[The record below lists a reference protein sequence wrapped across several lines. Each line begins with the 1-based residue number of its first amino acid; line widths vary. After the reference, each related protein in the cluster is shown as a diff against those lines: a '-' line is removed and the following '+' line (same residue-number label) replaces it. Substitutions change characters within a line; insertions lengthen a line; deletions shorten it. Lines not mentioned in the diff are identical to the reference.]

1 MRIRRILPLT
11 VLAGLALIGGAG
23 AAAADTETPS
33 PSSSSSGDGNS
44 APSQAGTAFRT
55 ATAIQQGRH
64 ATANASTGD
73 YLYWVFPADAG
84 QSATVDATVK
94 LPEAAARHG
103 ASTWQLDVYDGLRRR
118 QSCRYGSQTR
128 VAAAD
133 AATVTMTC
141 HLRTVRSWAE
151 PWANDPLPG
160 SYYIRLT
167 VTSLPQ
173 EDLGLPVRADVV
185 ATSSDSGGAHAVD
198 GSLSSPLTAVTAP
211 DVSSSTSSAAS
222 STADPSAGSDRSEAD
237 GSSDA
242 APAGIAA
249 EPEDGW
255 SSGWWS
261 DRWLWTVGGGILGA
275 LAGVAGYRMARGPG
289 RSFYRRPPA
298 V

>member
-1 MRIRRILPLT
+1 MRINRILPLT
-11 VLAGLALIGGAG
+11 VLAGLALFGGAG
-23 AAAADTETPS
+23 TAAADTETPS
-33 PSSSSSGDGNS
+33 PAPSSSAHSSG
-44 APSQAGTAFRT
+44 APTQAGTAFRT
-55 ATAIQQGRH
+55 ATAVRQGQH
-64 ATANASTGD
+64 ATASASTGD

-94 LPEAAARHG
+94 LPEASARHG

-118 QSCRYGSQTR
+118 QSCQYGSQTR

-133 AATVTMTC
+133 AASVTMTC

-167 VTSLPQ
+167 VLDLPQ
-173 EDLGLPVRADVV
+173 EDLGLPVQADVV
-185 ATSSDSGGAHAVD
+185 ATSSGSGGAHAVD

-211 DVSSSTSSAAS
+211 DASSSPSDTSGTSDSADAS
-222 STADPSAGSDRSEAD
+222 DTAT
-237 GSSDA
+237 
-242 APAGIAA
+242 PAGTAA

-261 DRWLWTVGGGILGA
+261 DRWIWTVGGGVLGA
-275 LAGVAGYRMARGPG
+275 LAGVAGYSMARGPG
-289 RSFYRRPPA
+289 RSSYRRPPIA
-298 V
+298 

>member
-1 MRIRRILPLT
+1 MRINRIFPLT
-11 VLAGLALIGGAG
+11 VLAGLALFGGAG
-23 AAAADTETPS
+23 AAAADTGTPS
-33 PSSSSSGDGNS
+33 PDVSSSASPADGSG

-55 ATAIQQGRH
+55 ATAIRQGRH
-64 ATANASTGD
+64 ATVSASTGD

-94 LPEAAARHG
+94 LPEASARHG

-118 QSCRYGSQTR
+118 QSCQYGSQSR
-128 VAAAD
+128 VASAD
-133 AATVTMTC
+133 AASVTMTC

-167 VTSLPQ
+167 VIDLPQ
-173 EDLGLPVRADVV
+173 EDLGLPVQADVV
-185 ATSSDSGGAHAVD
+185 ATSSGDGGAHAVD

-211 DVSSSTSSAAS
+211 DASSATSSPSDTAGAS
-222 STADPSAGSDRSEAD
+222 DSAGTP
-237 GSSDA
+237 DA
-242 APAGIAA
+242 ATPAGTAA

-261 DRWLWTVGGGILGA
+261 DRWIWTVGGGVLGA
-275 LAGVAGYRMARGPG
+275 LAGIAGYSMARGPG
-289 RSFYRRPPA
+289 RPSYRRPPIA
-298 V
+298 

>member
-1 MRIRRILPLT
+1 MRINRIVPRSALT
-11 VLAGLALIGGAG
+11 GLAVLAGLALFGGAG
-23 AAAADTETPS
+23 TAAADTPS
-33 PSSSSSGDGNS
+33 PSSSSSAGGSD

-55 ATAIQQGRH
+55 ATAVRQGQH
-64 ATANASTGD
+64 ATASASTGD

-94 LPEAAARHG
+94 LPEASARHG

-118 QSCRYGSQTR
+118 QSCQYGSQTR

-133 AATVTMTC
+133 AESVTMTC

-167 VTSLPQ
+167 VLDLPQ
-173 EDLGLPVRADVV
+173 EDLGLPVRAEVV
-185 ATSSDSGGAHAVD
+185 ATSSGSGGAHAVD
-198 GSLSSPLTAVTAP
+198 GSLASPLTAVTAP
-211 DVSSSTSSAAS
+211 DASSATPAPS
-222 STADPSAGSDRSEAD
+222 GTSDTAG
-237 GSSDA
+237 A
-242 APAGIAA
+242 ATPAGTAA

-261 DRWLWTVGGGILGA
+261 DRWIWTVGGGVLGA
-275 LAGVAGYRMARGPG
+275 LAGVAGYSMARGPG
-289 RSFYRRPPA
+289 RLSYRRPPG